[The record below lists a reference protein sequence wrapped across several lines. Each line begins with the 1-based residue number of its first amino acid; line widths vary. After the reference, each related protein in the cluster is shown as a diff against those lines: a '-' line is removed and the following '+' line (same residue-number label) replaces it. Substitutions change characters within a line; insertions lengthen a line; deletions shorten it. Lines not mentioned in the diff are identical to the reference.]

1 MRDWWSR
8 FDDPLLA
15 ALIDDAQRS
24 QPSIEQSR
32 ARMAQARAALRSAQ
46 AADRPSIDATA
57 RAARQ
62 HSEFPPPAVTATT
75 ASLAAEASWEIDLFG
90 GVRHRVDAARSR
102 AEGSQWAWHDAR
114 VSVAAETAATYVALR
129 ACEALVAVYEQ
140 DAASLAKT
148 AELTS
153 AKVKAGFD
161 APANGALA
169 DATTAEARNRLVTQ
183 RADCDVAVKALV
195 ALTGQPE
202 PTLRQ
207 RLAGASGKL
216 PQPTTFTVPSV
227 PAQVL
232 SQRPDL
238 AAAEAELAAAAFDV
252 GAADAERYPRLS
264 LGGSIGI
271 TTFRAGGLSGD
282 GPSWSFG
289 PLFTLPLFDGGRR
302 LAAVDA
308 ARARFDEARAG
319 YEQRARLAV
328 REVEEALVRLDAAS
342 RREAD
347 AVRAAQ
353 GFRDFFAAAQAR
365 WEIGTGSLID
375 QEDARR
381 IALAAQAALVGVQRE
396 RVAAWV
402 SLYRAIGGGW
412 EPQAPTTES
421 KGSP

>member
-32 ARMAQARAALRSAQ
+32 ARMAQARAALRGAQ

-57 RAARQ
+57 RGARQ

-102 AEGSQWAWHDAR
+102 TEGSQWAWHDAR

-207 RLAGASGKL
+207 RLAGAL
-216 PQPTTFTVPSV
+216 R
-227 PAQVL
+227 QV
-232 SQRPDL
+232 
-238 AAAEAELAAAAFDV
+238 AAADDVRRAVGAGAGAVAAA
-252 GAADAERYPRLS
+252 RP
-264 LGGSIGI
+264 
-271 TTFRAGGLSGD
+271 
-282 GPSWSFG
+282 
-289 PLFTLPLFDGGRR
+289 
-302 LAAVDA
+302 
-308 ARARFDEARAG
+308 
-319 YEQRARLAV
+319 
-328 REVEEALVRLDAAS
+328 
-342 RREAD
+342 
-347 AVRAAQ
+347 
-353 GFRDFFAAAQAR
+353 
-365 WEIGTGSLID
+365 
-375 QEDARR
+375 
-381 IALAAQAALVGVQRE
+381 
-396 RVAAWV
+396 
-402 SLYRAIGGGW
+402 GGG
-412 EPQAPTTES
+412 
-421 KGSP
+421 